1 MDVSWFDI
9 VVLTKEGEFVA
20 VSWFDTV
27 VLSEDWEG

>member
-9 VVLTKEGEFVA
+9 VVLTKEGELVA